1 MLNMCMK
8 LAYLPTLT
16 LSFSRLKWEMGKKKL
31 KNMYLSLGE
40 HASPVTFL
48 TLPPLKFVTCTS
60 PPPVTSSP
68 PPPQKTK
75 DFSAK
80 GGGGK
85 FVTYTSQTPVTFFNP
100 PPPQKTTDF
109 PEKGGGG
116 VKIVKNTWPT
126 LVTFFTPPPKVSK
139 SYYIYG
145 IYQKKV
151 IVTYIFDPPP
161 LKGQ

>member
-1 MLNMCMK
+1 M
-8 LAYLPTLT
+8 AYLPTLT
-16 LSFSRLKWEMGKKKL
+16 LSFSRLKWEMEKKKL

-68 PPPQKTK
+68 PPPSKNK
-75 DFSAK
+75 GFFSK
-80 GGGGK
+80 GGGVNLLHIRPQHLLR
-85 FVTYTSQTPVTFFNP
+85 FLTP

-126 LVTFFTPPPKVSK
+126 LVTFFTPPPPQGIKILLYIWHISKK
-139 SYYIYG
+139 SYCNLH
-145 IYQKKV
+145 
-151 IVTYIFDPPP
+151 FSPPP
-161 LKGQ
+161 P

>member
-1 MLNMCMK
+1 M
-8 LAYLPTLT
+8 AYLPTLT
-16 LSFSRLKWEMGKKKL
+16 LSFSRLKWEMEKKKL

-60 PPPVTSSP
+60 PPPVASS

-80 GGGGK
+80 GGGK
-85 FVTYTSQTPVTFFNP
+85 FVTYTYPTPVTFFNP
-100 PPPQKTTDF
+100 PPFKKQLIFQKR
-109 PEKGGGG
+109 GG

-126 LVTFFTPPPKVSK
+126 LVTFFTPPLKVSK

-145 IYQKKV
+145 IYQKKI
-151 IVTYIFDPPP
+151 IVTYIFHPPP
-161 LKGQ
+161 P

>member
-100 PPPQKTTDF
+100 PPLKKQLIFQKR
-109 PEKGGGG
+109 EGGG

-126 LVTFFTPPPKVSK
+126 LVTFFTPPPPR
-139 SYYIYG
+139 YQNLTIYMAYI
-145 IYQKKV
+145 KKK
-151 IVTYIFDPPP
+151 
-161 LKGQ
+161 LL

>member
-16 LSFSRLKWEMGKKKL
+16 LSFSRLKWEMEKKKL

-68 PPPQKTK
+68 PPQKTK

-80 GGGGK
+80 GGGVNLLHIRPK
-85 FVTYTSQTPVTFFNP
+85 HLLRFLT

-116 VKIVKNTWPT
+116 KNC
-126 LVTFFTPPPKVSK
+126 
-139 SYYIYG
+139 
-145 IYQKKV
+145 
-151 IVTYIFDPPP
+151 
-161 LKGQ
+161 

>member
-16 LSFSRLKWEMGKKKL
+16 LSFSRLKWEMEKKKL

-68 PPPQKTK
+68 PPQKTK

-100 PPPQKTTDF
+100 PPPLKKQLIFQKR
-109 PEKGGGG
+109 EGGG

-139 SYYIYG
+139 SYLIYG

-161 LKGQ
+161 P